1 MSTNDMKT
9 FSAPGADSGII
20 RRIDTVR
27 WADQPHALWLQ
38 VHTSEGL
45 VGLGETYFIPG
56 AVEAVIHEMAA
67 PFLLGGSAELVG
79 RHWTRLFSHVNFYG
93 TAGAEMRA
101 MSAIDIAL
109 WDILGQAVG
118 RPVHALLG
126 GSQRETIPV
135 YNTCVNAGKF
145 ADQDA
150 FLADAGALAAELRS
164 AGFAAMKIWP
174 WDRFAPQME
183 GRMKPGPAGWTAMG
197 PMGHHISPADL
208 QKGLACVAAIR
219 DRVGS
224 SVEVMIEGHARWDL
238 NSALQIARALEP
250 YDPRWM
256 EDITQPTSAKDLRR
270 LVVESRIPQA
280 VSERLITRFPFRE
293 VLELAAAHVVL
304 VDVCWTGGISEARKI
319 AEMADAYHLPM
330 SPHDCI
336 GPVAL
341 FSNLHLAAGSP
352 NAMIVEVVR
361 GFCQGGW
368 YSDVVEDD
376 VEIADGNA
384 SFPYKPGLGTRLR
397 ADFLARPDVTIRT
410 STA

>member
-1 MSTNDMKT
+1 M
-9 FSAPGADSGII
+9 
-20 RRIDTVR
+20 R
-27 WADQPHALWLQ
+27 WASQPHALWLH

-56 AVEAVIHEMAA
+56 AVEAVVHEMAA
-67 PFLLGGSAELVG
+67 SFLLGQRAELIG
-79 RHWTRLFSHVNFYG
+79 AHWTRLFSHVNFYG

-109 WDILGQAVG
+109 WDILGQALG
-118 RPVHALLG
+118 RPLHGLLG
-126 GSQRETIPV
+126 GRQRDSIPL

-145 ADQDA
+145 LDQDA
-150 FLADAGALAAELRS
+150 FLNDAGELAAELRG

-183 GRMKPGPAGWTAMG
+183 GRMSAGPAGWTAMG
-197 PMGHHISPADL
+197 PMGHHLSPSDL
-208 QKGLACVAAIR
+208 DEGLACVAAVR

-224 SVEVMIEGHARWDL
+224 SVEVMIEGHSRWDL
-238 NSALQIARALEP
+238 NTALRIAHALEP

-256 EDITQPTSAKDLRR
+256 EDIIQPTSAQDLRR
-270 LVVESRIPQA
+270 LVAESRIPQA
-280 VSERLITRFPFRE
+280 VSERLITRFPFRD

-304 VDVCWTGGISEARKI
+304 IDVTWTGGISEARKI
-319 AEMADAYHLPM
+319 AELADIYHLPM
-330 SPHDCI
+330 SPHDCV

-341 FSNLHLAAGSP
+341 FANLHLAASSP

-368 YSDVVEDD
+368 YSDVIEDD
-376 VEIADGNA
+376 VQITDGHA
-384 SFPYKPGLGTRLR
+384 SFPDKPGLGTRLQ
-397 ADFLARPDVTIRT
+397 ADFLDRPDVTIR
-410 STA
+410 STQI